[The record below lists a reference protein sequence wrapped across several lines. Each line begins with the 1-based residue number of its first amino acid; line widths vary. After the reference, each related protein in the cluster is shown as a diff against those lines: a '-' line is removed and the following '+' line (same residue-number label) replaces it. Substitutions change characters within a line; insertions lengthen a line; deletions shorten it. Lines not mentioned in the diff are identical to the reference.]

1 MIDKRTINKE
11 SFLLT
16 LPKVEARRLRKSKD
30 KDTSITAVKWMVTFI
45 LSVVAVGGISM
56 LIDSSYIDINEIIA
70 ASMMMP
76 TAVLEWFQSIDIV
89 TYINRMWP
97 FAVIAGIILL
107 VVKLRKPNKD

>member
-30 KDTSITAVKWMVTFI
+30 KDTSITAAKWMATAI
-45 LSVVAVGGISM
+45 LAVIIVGGISM

-70 ASMMMP
+70 ASMLMP
-76 TAVLEWFQSIDIV
+76 TAVIEWFQGIDV
-89 TYINRMWP
+89 TTLVNRTWP
-97 FAVIAGIILL
+97 LTVIAGIILL
-107 VVKLRKPNKD
+107 VVKLTQPKKK